1 MSKEKKDHIKDSVGV
16 VETKFYTFAGP
27 GQELT
32 LESGETLGPITL
44 AYETYGKLNKDR
56 SNAALVCHALS
67 GDAHAAGVHE
77 GQDDPGWWDDMIGPG
92 KAFDTNKYFVI
103 CSNVIAGCKG
113 STGPSSINPATG
125 RPYAMDFPFITISDM
140 VNAQRHL
147 IDFLGIK
154 KLLCVA
160 GGSMGGMQVLQWVAS
175 YPEMVRAA
183 IPIATTKKH
192 SPQQIA
198 FNETARQAIMS
209 DPAWREGNYYEYG
222 QPERGLAVARMIGH
236 ITFMSDQS
244 MEEKFSRRLKKE
256 RLNFNFDAEFEV
268 EGYLRYRGANF
279 VKRFDANSYLYLT
292 RALDYFDLSGGKLIP
307 AGKNIDT
314 RFLIISFKSDWLYPS
329 VQSQDMVRLLK
340 RRSMD
345 ATYCELKS
353 TYGHDAFLVEVEEQ
367 TTLIKHFLDKVHN
380 GYMVA
385 DYHDI
390 S

>member
-1 MSKEKKDHIKDSVGV
+1 MSKEKNDNSKNSVGV
-16 VETKFYTFAGP
+16 VETKFYAFAGP
-27 GQELT
+27 GHELN
-32 LESGETLGPITL
+32 LKSGDSLGPITL
-44 AYETYGKLNKDR
+44 AYETYGRLNKDK
-56 SNAALVCHALS
+56 SNAILVCHALS

-92 KAFDTNKYFVI
+92 KAFDTHRYFII
-103 CSNVIAGCKG
+103 CSNVIGGCKG
-113 STGPSSINPATG
+113 STGPSSINPETG
-125 RPYAMDFPFITISDM
+125 KPYAMDFPFVTISDM
-140 VNAQRHL
+140 VSAQKYL
-147 IDFLGIK
+147 IDHLGIK
-154 KLLCVA
+154 RLLCVA

-175 YPEMVRAA
+175 YPEMIRSA

-209 DPAWREGNYYEYG
+209 DPAWRDGNYYECG

-244 MEEKFSRRLKKE
+244 MEEKFSRRLKKG
-256 RLNFNFDAEFEV
+256 RLNFNFEAEFEV

-292 RALDYFDLSGGKLIP
+292 KALDYFDLSGGKLIP
-307 AGKNIDT
+307 VGISIDT
-314 RFLIISFKSDWLYPS
+314 RFLVISFKSDWLYPS
-329 VQSQDMVRLLK
+329 SQSQDIIRLLK
-340 RRSMD
+340 RRSID
-345 ATYCELKS
+345 ATYCELNS
-353 TYGHDAFLVEVEEQ
+353 TYGHDAFLIEVEEQ
-367 TTLIKHFLDKVHN
+367 TTLIKHFLDKTHS